1 MSSYPRTFNREAGL
15 PNTFYWHDS
24 TSSTLDEPEA
34 QVLEQAQSS
43 RWSLS
48 TAGTPLEGFF
58 PSKSQSFSRLKLAAS
73 APTSDLR
80 AAKSPYDEPSGRRTF
95 LTKTRRDDALIPRA
109 KKFHPLTVTV
119 DVHEGSIG
127 TKGQSP
133 ASASPIHVTPISSN
147 SVTSPIDAET
157 RWKRRKNSL
166 GKIVHYPTKILG
178 KILPKRVDSPKESVA
193 PPRPKALD
201 KEPQR
206 LRRAETAI
214 RRPRRSSELQ
224 RPDEHMVRWSIASTQ
239 AIRAERFSIE
249 PNQRS
254 QKAMETHSGSNVRY
268 FTETTPPPLPA
279 LARSLTQPRASTQ
292 RCGEVITRSDRVLKR
307 SRSERRDPGSD
318 VLPVPILRKGLASE
332 SYHPQDR
339 PRRRSSETSSETVAT
354 IANRIVAQASNQH
367 HHDSWDFLDYYTQS
381 SNTSR

>member
-1 MSSYPRTFNREAGL
+1 TGP
-15 PNTFYWHDS
+15 
-24 TSSTLDEPEA
+24 
-34 QVLEQAQSS
+34 
-43 RWSLS
+43 
-48 TAGTPLEGFF
+48 
-58 PSKSQSFSRLKLAAS
+58 
-73 APTSDLR
+73 
-80 AAKSPYDEPSGRRTF
+80 
-95 LTKTRRDDALIPRA
+95 
-109 KKFHPLTVTV
+109 
-119 DVHEGSIG
+119 
-127 TKGQSP
+127 
-133 ASASPIHVTPISSN
+133 
-147 SVTSPIDAET
+147 
-157 RWKRRKNSL
+157 
-166 GKIVHYPTKILG
+166 KILG
-178 KILPKRVDSPKESVA
+178 KILPSPKESVA

-201 KEPQR
+201 KEPQQ

-224 RPDEHMVRWSIASTQ
+224 RQDEHM

-318 VLPVPILRKGLASE
+318 VLPVPILRKGLASK